1 MKLKFIIILYL
12 TFLVSC
18 SKRERDFDYLEYSYG
33 GTFSTVFSLKFTEKD
48 SVFLRE
54 HWNNGNIEYPKA
66 ETNYFAIIND
76 SQRKELTELIK
87 KIDFRKIDSEYYE
100 NYLDGSAFQI
110 VIKQGKFEKKVF
122 VHSHKIPK
130 ELKSLSDW
138 IIKIKQ
144 NLKLTRTDKNLQF
157 KSKNGI
163 LPPPPPPSIEKIR
176 FIKK

>member
-1 MKLKFIIILYL
+1 M
-12 TFLVSC
+12 
-18 SKRERDFDYLEYSYG
+18 
-33 GTFSTVFSLKFTEKD
+33 
-48 SVFLRE
+48 
-54 HWNNGNIEYPKA
+54 EYPKA

-110 VIKQGKFEKKVF
+110 IIRQGKFEKKVF
-122 VHSHKIPK
+122 VHSRKIPK